1 ELNGNSRIL
10 LIEPLGYCDFIQLL
24 TQAWLVLSDSGGIQ
38 EEAPSLGK
46 PVFVLRTNT
55 ERPEAIDAGVAF
67 LVGNT
72 PGHLLA
78 MLDRAYNQPGW
89 LEKVKRIPNTFG
101 DGKTASRIAEI
112 EPYKTSHYEKRV

>member
-1 ELNGNSRIL
+1 HEHYSPLVAVHPSPNVMEAARTQLNVGSRIL
-10 LIEPLGYCDFIQLL
+10 LIEPLGYSDFIQLL
-24 TQAWLVLSDSGGIQ
+24 KQSWVVLSDSGGIQ

-67 LVGNT
+67 LAGNK

-78 MLDRAYNQPGW
+78 MLNR
-89 LEKVKRIPNTFG
+89 
-101 DGKTASRIAEI
+101 EI
-112 EPYKTSHYEKRV
+112 G